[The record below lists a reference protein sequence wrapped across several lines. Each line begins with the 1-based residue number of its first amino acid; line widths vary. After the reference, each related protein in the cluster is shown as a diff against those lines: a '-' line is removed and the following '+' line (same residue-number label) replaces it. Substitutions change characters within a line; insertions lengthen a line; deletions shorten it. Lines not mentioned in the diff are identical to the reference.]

1 VRLLTFVF
9 FALAL
14 CLFLSNGVAWG
25 DSVPIQNAS
34 FESTSPMFP
43 APCAGPG
50 TCLFNFGSI
59 PGWTTTGGETGSF
72 EPSSAYFNL
81 PLPDGN
87 IVAFTN
93 GGSISQTLTG
103 ISLLP
108 NSIYTLSVDV
118 GHRLDGLVTTYSIS
132 LDNGSSVFCN
142 TGGSNGSVAA
152 GTFADV
158 ILTCTTGAS
167 VPSGFL
173 GIVLTGNGTQVDF
186 DNVQLSVVSNSDPV
200 NSDPTPVPEPSTL
213 VLMLAGL
220 GVVGLLFARSQRN
233 QYLQSASS

>member
-1 VRLLTFVF
+1 VRRLASIFCM
-9 FALAL
+9 LAL

-34 FESTSPMFP
+34 FESTSPMFA

-50 TCLFNFGSI
+50 TCLFNFGPI
-59 PGWTTTGGETGSF
+59 PGWAITGGETGSF
-72 EPSSAYFNL
+72 QPSSTYFNL

-108 NSIYTLSVDV
+108 NSTYTLSVDV

-132 LDNGSSVFCN
+132 LDAGSSALCA
-142 TGGSNGSVAA
+142 TDGSNGSIAA

-173 GIVLTGNGTQVDF
+173 GIVLTGTGTQVDF
-186 DNVQLSVVSNSDPV
+186 DNVHLNVSDPPASV
-200 NSDPTPVPEPSTL
+200 PVPEPSAL
-213 VLMLAGL
+213 VLMLTGL
-220 GVVGLLFARSQRN
+220 GVVGLLFVRSRQN
-233 QYLQSASS
+233 QYLQSESS

>member
-1 VRLLTFVF
+1 MRRLASIFCM
-9 FALAL
+9 LAL

-34 FESTSPMFP
+34 FESTNPLLSPCP
-43 APCAGPG
+43 AIVAGQTCAYNGG
-50 TCLFNFGSI
+50 IGI
-59 PGWTTTGGETGSF
+59 PGWSTTGPTGSF
-72 EPSSAYFNL
+72 EPNSFYLNL
-81 PLPDGN
+81 PLPDGS
-87 IVAFTN
+87 IVAYTN

-108 NSIYTLSVDV
+108 NSTYTLSVDV

-132 LDNGSSVFCN
+132 LDAGSSALCA
-142 TGGSNGSVAA
+142 TDGSNGSIAA

-173 GIVLTGNGTQVDF
+173 GIVLTGTGTQVDF
-186 DNVQLSVVSNSDPV
+186 DNVHLNVSDPPASV
-200 NSDPTPVPEPSTL
+200 PVPEPSAL
-213 VLMLAGL
+213 VLMLTGL
-220 GVVGLLFARSQRN
+220 GVVGLLFVRSRQN
-233 QYLQSASS
+233 QYLQSESS

>member
-1 VRLLTFVF
+1 VRLLASVF
-9 FALAL
+9 CMLAL
-14 CLFLSNGVAWG
+14 CLCLSNGVAWG

-34 FESTSPMFP
+34 FESTSPMFA

-59 PGWTTTGGETGSF
+59 PGWAITGGETGSF
-72 EPSSAYFNL
+72 QPSSTYFNL

-132 LDNGSSVFCN
+132 LDAGSSVFCT
-142 TGGSNGSVAA
+142 TGASTNGSIAA

-158 ILTCTTGAS
+158 ILTCTTGTS

-173 GIVLTGNGTQVDF
+173 GIVLTGTGTQVDF
-186 DNVQLSVVSNSDPV
+186 DNVQLNVSDPPASV
-200 NSDPTPVPEPSTL
+200 PVPEPSSL
-213 VLMLAGL
+213 VLMLTGI
-220 GVVGLLFARSQRN
+220 GVAGLLFVSSRRTR
-233 QYLQSASS
+233 YFQSASS